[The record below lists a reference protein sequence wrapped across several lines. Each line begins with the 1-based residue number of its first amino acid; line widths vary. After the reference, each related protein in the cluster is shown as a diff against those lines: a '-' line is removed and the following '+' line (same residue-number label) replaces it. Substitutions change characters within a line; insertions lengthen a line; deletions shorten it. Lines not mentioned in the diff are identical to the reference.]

1 MLILSASRGCVL
13 HHPPDYARR
22 EPLFPNIRQMPRR
35 QIVLRACRAP
45 RMNGTLMDSTVPSTN
60 VPCAVA
66 ITYYLPKD
74 YENAEKQQI
83 QKVSPSGYGFP
94 RGDRA
99 IYP

>member
-1 MLILSASRGCVL
+1 
-13 HHPPDYARR
+13 
-22 EPLFPNIRQMPRR
+22 
-35 QIVLRACRAP
+35 
-45 RMNGTLMDSTVPSTN
+45 MNGTLTDSTVPSTN

-74 YENAEKQQI
+74 YENAETQQI
-83 QKVSPSGYGFP
+83 QKVSPSGYGFS